1 MEKKGR
7 ERWEKLLQE
16 RSTVGVGVG
25 DLQRRARESH
35 CGMSPPRRPTD
46 LRSLKSSEPHGSL
59 LNGSSH

>member
-1 MEKKGR
+1 MGEAAAGAEHRGWGR
-7 ERWEKLLQE
+7 
-16 RSTVGVGVG
+16 

-59 LNGSSH
+59 LNGSLH